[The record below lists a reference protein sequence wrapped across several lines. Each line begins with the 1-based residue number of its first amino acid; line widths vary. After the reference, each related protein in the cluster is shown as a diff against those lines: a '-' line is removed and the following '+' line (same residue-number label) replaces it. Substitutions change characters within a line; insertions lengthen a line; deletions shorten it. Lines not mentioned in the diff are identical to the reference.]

1 MIESF
6 DTMNQNAKVYHR
18 CNQKEYV
25 VQYNVAHRCKQKRD
39 IEKSDGLDTY
49 VDVMS
54 DHIIINFT

>member
-25 VQYNVAHRCKQKRD
+25 VQYKVAHRCKQKRD

-49 VDVMS
+49 VDVMF
-54 DHIIINFT
+54 DNIIINFT